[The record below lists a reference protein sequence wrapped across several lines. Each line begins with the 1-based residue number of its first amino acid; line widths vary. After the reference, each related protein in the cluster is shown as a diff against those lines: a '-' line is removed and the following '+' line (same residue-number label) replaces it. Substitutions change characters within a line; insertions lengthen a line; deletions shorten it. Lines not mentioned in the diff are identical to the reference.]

1 MKSKYK
7 IGQKFKHK
15 KFGFIGRLACIN
27 WWDGSHIISL
37 YDLVRLEEIEKF
49 SALERNSPIIK
60 WYGAEY
66 QIEEKFELL

>member
-1 MKSKYK
+1 MKSRIYK

-15 KFGFIGRLACIN
+15 EFGFIGELVCIN
-27 WWDGSHIISL
+27 WWDNSHIISF
-37 YDLVRLEEIEKF
+37 YDGKKEKDY
-49 SALERNSPIIK
+49 SYGLIINPPIIK